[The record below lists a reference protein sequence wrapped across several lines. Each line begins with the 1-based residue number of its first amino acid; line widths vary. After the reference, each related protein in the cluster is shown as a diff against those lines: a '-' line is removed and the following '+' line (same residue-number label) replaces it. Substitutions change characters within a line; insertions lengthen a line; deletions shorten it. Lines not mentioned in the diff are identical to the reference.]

1 MQNPAF
7 HPIGFV
13 ARCVFASLLMM
24 SALRAVD
31 GVIPNLTYQPAEQFT
46 AISPQL
52 SSLHL
57 NQPSVYNGYVI
68 FAGNAVHEVWDIAN
82 PYTPVKKATFQSNFR
97 SGEAESHQVTYAR
110 KPDGTAYMAT
120 ISGRGVDFWNV
131 TNTIAPTLVGEIQ
144 LPNINYGDVTGG
156 IWGVC
161 WHGNYLYAGATT
173 YGLYVIDVS
182 NPAAPVHVATVPR
195 ASLGNVPAG
204 PLFAIGS
211 TLVITTPK
219 TFRGVAT
226 VDISNPLQPRLLD
239 SVIPSSGSSYIG
251 GFYNGFATLITP
263 FRAYDVSTDPANITL
278 LGSTS
283 TPSGEYVS
291 FANHKMFFGG
301 LRGGTHGIYKY
312 DITNPAAPVLEG
324 RFVGRDTRWDDQFSC
339 PIGNLIA
346 VADDQL
352 VDNHYVG
359 GLMVVH
365 DTQPDTTGP
374 SVLKVFPQN
383 ESSGQPLSGCVSVS
397 LSEWPELAT
406 VDPSSFIV
414 RPVGGAA
421 LAGIWSTTST
431 VLSFGPDEPLQPLT
445 QYEIVLPASGIRDL
459 VGNPIAA
466 EFRSTFRTGI
476 GGVSGFPGNEAIAAV
491 PPTELG
497 QSTTFSLAIEPSAST
512 LYQWD
517 FGDGNSSTGPL
528 VNHTYSAPGRY
539 PVRLDVI
546 PTGPRVDSFEAETAT
561 LSGGVA
567 NISGSN
573 AGYSGTG
580 YADFPGGQGTNVA
593 VTWNLNLAEAAW
605 VQLDFRYANGG
616 STARPLHLLVNSGD
630 PIPLTF
636 ASTTGW
642 TQYRIQPAPN
652 AFYLP
657 AGPNTIVLRAT
668 NGSAGGNIDRLDLV
682 HLEPNE
688 AEEADLSAGIS
699 VRNWHPGFT
708 GSGFADYDTTG
719 PDVRIRWTLD
729 LAAPLT
735 IPLNFRYA
743 NGGTGDRPLNLVIN
757 SGDPVTLPFPPSGLW
772 TDYAIQSSP
781 VVTLAAGTH
790 TIDLVCNVPGS
801 GGGNID
807 SLLLPARATPPDSV
821 SFTHIVH
828 RPLTTELPSN
838 SSPLAL
844 DSARETLWIANPDT
858 DTVTRIRASDL
869 VKLGEHPVGDQPE
882 NLAVAPDGKVWVA
895 NHAAATLSILNPD
908 GSPHA
913 THSLPHGSRPYG
925 LVFSP
930 DGNHAYLALQ
940 AAGKIVRI
948 DPATGT
954 INATISL
961 LPSADGRAANPRAL
975 ALDASGTRLFVT
987 RFISPDSGGLVHE
1000 IDTATFTVTRS
1011 YNITADPGPDTS
1023 ISSRGIP
1030 NYLTGIGITPDGTR
1044 AWIPSKKDNIL
1055 RGTLRDG
1062 NGLTHDQS
1070 VRSITSV
1077 IDLALHSDLP
1087 TERRDYD
1094 NLDRAH
1100 AVAFS
1105 PLGDLA
1111 FVTHPGNNLV
1121 EVVDAYT
1128 RSTVTQLPV
1137 GKTPTGILLDPVH
1150 KRLFVLNF
1158 LDRSLSAFDID
1169 DLVNATGDSA
1179 PQFAPAASL
1188 ITTEALSPE
1197 VLLGKQLFYNA
1208 TSTRL
1213 NEEGYMSCASCHLDG
1228 SHDGRTWDFTGFGE
1242 GLRNTIDLRGRAG
1255 TAHGRL
1261 HWSGNFDEVHDFE
1274 NQIRNFGAGIGLM
1287 ENSDFNTGTRSQ
1299 TLGDPKAGLSA
1310 DLDALAA
1317 YVASLATVPASP
1329 HRQSNGALTAD
1340 AIAGR
1345 AIYQSLN
1352 CASCHGGES
1361 YTDSTTTA
1369 LHNVGT
1375 LKPSSGTRLGGT
1387 LTGIDTPTLRGI
1399 WDTAPYFHDGSAPDL
1414 AAVLSSGPHHDVSGT
1429 LDATETAQ
1437 LIAWLQQLDQT
1448 DPAAT
1453 LIPATI
1459 DFAAL
1464 PPKAPVDPPFNL
1476 AATASSGLAVAFA
1489 SSNTQ
1494 VATIA
1499 GDLLTIQ
1506 GTGSA
1511 TITATQPGNALHP
1524 AATPVEQTLFV
1535 TTLEPLFATYLT
1547 DHFTTE
1553 QLADPLISGPLADI
1567 DHDGVPNLLEYA
1579 LGSTDPTDG
1588 AAAFPVLTSP
1598 QLPQPGP
1605 RLRITYLRRSGGTE
1619 TNGTYISGDLTYQP
1633 LATSDLIIWNIAPIS
1648 VPNPS
1653 GLPPAPE
1660 GFEWTSYAIPD
1671 SPETAQKGFIKLKVD
1686 AE

>member
-1 MQNPAF
+1 MLPGL
-7 HPIGFV
+7 H
-13 ARCVFASLLMM
+13 
-24 SALRAVD
+24 AVD

-82 PYTPVKKATFQSNFR
+82 PYAPVKRATFQSNFR

-110 KPDGTAYMAT
+110 KPDGTTYLAT

-131 TNTIAPTLVGEIQ
+131 TNTTAPTLVGEIQ

-156 IWGVC
+156 IWGVA

-173 YGLYVIDVS
+173 YGLYVLDVT
-182 NPAAPVHVATVPR
+182 NPAAPVHVATLPR
-195 ASLGNVPAG
+195 TALGNVPAG
-204 PLFAIGS
+204 PLFPVGS
-211 TLVITTPK
+211 TLVVTTPK
-219 TFRGVAT
+219 TFRGIAT

-239 SVIPSSGSSYIG
+239 SVIPASGDSYIG

-263 FRAYDVSTDPANITL
+263 FRAYDVTTDPSNITL
-278 LGSTS
+278 LGSTN
-283 TPSGEYVS
+283 TPYGEYTS
-291 FANHKMFFGG
+291 FANQKMFFGG
-301 LRGGTHGIYKY
+301 IRGGTEGIYKY
-312 DITNPAAPVLEG
+312 DVTNPATPVLEG

-339 PIGNLIA
+339 PIGNLLA
-346 VADDQL
+346 VADDQQ
-352 VDNHYVG
+352 VNGAYVG

-374 SVLKVFPQN
+374 TVLKVFPQN
-383 ESSGQPLSGCVSVS
+383 ASTGQPLSGCVSVS

-414 RPVGGAA
+414 RPVGGTT
-421 LAGIWSTTST
+421 LTGIWSTTHT
-431 VLSFGPDEPLQPLT
+431 VLSFGPDAPLLPLT
-445 QYEIVLPASGIRDL
+445 NYEIVLPAGGIRDL
-459 VGNPIAA
+459 VGNPLAG

-476 GGVSGFPGNEAIAAV
+476 GGISGFPGNAAIAAV

-497 QSTTFSLAIEPSAST
+497 QATTFSLAIEPAAST

-517 FGDGNSSTGPL
+517 FGNGNSATGSL
-528 VNHTYSAPGRY
+528 VNHTYTAPGRY

-546 PTGPRVDSFEAETAT
+546 PTGARVDRYEAESAT
-561 LSGGVA
+561 LSGGVVT
-567 NISGSN
+567 SSSN
-573 AGYSGTG
+573 PGFSGTG
-580 YADFPGGQGTNVA
+580 FADYPGGTGTTVA

-605 VQLDFRYANGG
+605 VHLDFRYANGG
-616 STARPLHLLVNSGD
+616 TSARPLHLVVNGGTA
-630 PIPLTF
+630 IPLTF
-636 ASTTGW
+636 ANIPNAWSTYQT
-642 TQYRIQPAPN
+642 QPAPR

-668 NGSAGGNIDRLDLV
+668 NGSQGGNIDRLDLV

-688 AEEADLSAGIS
+688 AEDADLSAGIS

-708 GSGFADYDTTG
+708 GSGFADYDATG
-719 PDVRIRWTLD
+719 NDVRIRWTLD
-729 LAAPLT
+729 LATPLT
-735 IPLNFRYA
+735 LPLSFRYA
-743 NGGTGDRPLNLVIN
+743 NGGTADRPLNLVID
-757 SGDPVTLPFPPSGLW
+757 GGAPITLPFPPTGAW
-772 TDYAIQSSP
+772 TDYGTQSSS
-781 VVTLAAGTH
+781 VITLATGLH

-807 SLLLPARATPPDSV
+807 SLLLPARAAPPASV

-828 RPLTTELPSN
+828 RPLTTEAPSN

-844 DSARETLWIANPDT
+844 DGTRETLWVANPDT
-858 DTVTRIRASDL
+858 DTVTRLRASDL

-882 NLAVAPDGKVWVA
+882 NLAVAPDGKIWVA
-895 NHAAATLSILNPD
+895 NHGSATLSVLNAD
-908 GSPHA
+908 GTPHA
-913 THSLPHGSRPYG
+913 THPLPHASRPYG
-925 LVFSP
+925 LVFSTS
-930 DGNHAYLALQ
+930 GTSAYLALQ
-940 AAGKIVRI
+940 ASGQIVRI
-948 DPATGT
+948 DPSTGS

-961 LPSADGRAANPRAL
+961 PPTADGRAANPRAL
-975 ALDASGTRLFVT
+975 ALDATGTRLFVT
-987 RFISPDSGGLVHE
+987 RFISPDAGGLVHE
-1000 IDTATFTVTRS
+1000 IDTATFTVTRT
-1011 YNITADPGPDTS
+1011 YDITADPGPDTS

-1030 NYLTGIGITPDGTR
+1030 NYLTGIAISPDGTR

-1062 NGLTHDQS
+1062 NGLTHDQA

-1077 IDLALHSDLP
+1077 IDLATHTDLP
-1087 TERRDYD
+1087 AERRDYD

-1111 FVTHPGNNLV
+1111 FVTQPGNHHV

-1128 RSTVTQLPV
+1128 RSTLTQLPA

-1158 LDRSLSAFDID
+1158 LDRSLSAFDVD
-1169 DLVNATGDSA
+1169 DLVNGSGDSA
-1179 PQFAPAASL
+1179 PALAPAASL
-1188 ITTEALSPE
+1188 IASESLTPQI
-1197 VLLGKQLFYNA
+1197 LLGKQLFYDA
-1208 TSTRL
+1208 ASTRL

-1255 TAHGRL
+1255 TGHGRL

-1274 NQIRNFGAGIGLM
+1274 NQIRNFGAGTGLM
-1287 ENSDFNTGTRSQ
+1287 ENADFTTGTRSQ
-1299 TLGDPKAGLSA
+1299 TLGDPKAGVSP

-1317 YVASLATVPASP
+1317 YVASLATIPASP
-1329 HRQSNGALTAD
+1329 HRAPDGNLTAD
-1340 AIAGR
+1340 ALAGR

-1352 CASCHGGES
+1352 CATCHGGES
-1361 YTDSTTTA
+1361 YTDSATNA
-1369 LHNVGT
+1369 LHDVGT
-1375 LKPSSGTRLGGT
+1375 LKPSSGTRLGAA

-1399 WDTAPYFHDGSAPDL
+1399 WDSAPYFHDGSAPDL
-1414 AAVLSSGPHHDVSGT
+1414 ATVLASGPHHDVTGT

-1437 LIAWLQQLDQT
+1437 LIAWLKQIDGT

-1453 LIPATI
+1453 LIPASI

-1464 PPKAPVDPPFNL
+1464 PAKAPVDPPFNL
-1476 AATASSGLAVAFA
+1476 SATASSGLPVEFE
-1489 SSNTQ
+1489 SSDPA

-1506 GTGSA
+1506 GTGTS

-1524 AATPVEQTLFV
+1524 AATPVAQSLIV
-1535 TTLEPLFATYLT
+1535 TNLEPLFASYLSE
-1547 DHFTTE
+1547 HFTE
-1553 QLADPLISGPLADI
+1553 DELDDPLASGPHA
-1567 DHDGVPNLLEYA
+1567 DHDNDGIPNLLEYA
-1579 LGSTDPTDG
+1579 LGATDPTDR

-1598 QLPQPGP
+1598 QLPKPGP
-1605 RLRITYLRRSGGTE
+1605 RLRITFLRRSGGTE
-1619 TNGTYISGDLTYQP
+1619 ANGSYISGDLTYQP
-1633 LATSDLIIWNIAPIS
+1633 VATTDLTNWNIAPIP
-1648 VPNPS
+1648 VPNPPD
-1653 GLPPAPE
+1653 LAPAPV
-1660 GFEWTSYAIPD
+1660 GFEWTSYAIPEL
-1671 SPETAQKGFIKLKVD
+1671 PETGNKGFIKLKVA

>member
-1 MQNPAF
+1 MPANPNRLACLLAALL
-7 HPIGFV
+7 G
-13 ARCVFASLLMM
+13 AGTAS
-24 SALRAVD
+24 AVD
-31 GVIPNLTYQPAEQFT
+31 GVIPNLTYQSAEQFT
-46 AISPQL
+46 PISPQL

-82 PYTPVKKATFQSNFR
+82 PYAPVLKAKFESNFR

-110 KPDGTAYMAT
+110 KPNGTAYMGT
-120 ISGRGVDFWNV
+120 ISGRGVDIWNV
-131 TNTIAPTLVGEIQ
+131 TTTTAPTLVGQIQ

-156 IWGVC
+156 IWGVA

-173 YGLYVIDVS
+173 YGLYVIDVT
-182 NPAAPVHVATVPR
+182 NPAAPVHVATLSR
-195 ASLGNVPAG
+195 AALGNVPAG
-204 PLFAIGS
+204 PLFAVGS

-219 TFRGVAT
+219 TFRGIAT

-239 SVIPSSGSSYIG
+239 SVIPTSDDSYIG

-263 FRAYDVSTDPANITL
+263 FRAYDVTTDPSNITV
-278 LGSTS
+278 LGSTN
-283 TPSGEYVS
+283 TPYGEYTS
-291 FANHKMFFGG
+291 FANNKMFFGG
-301 LRGGTHGIYKY
+301 IRGGTHGVYKY
-312 DITNPAAPVLEG
+312 DVSNPATPVLEG

-346 VADDQL
+346 VADDQQ
-352 VDNHYVG
+352 VDGNYVG
-359 GLMVVH
+359 GLIVVH
-365 DTQPDTTGP
+365 ETQPDATGP
-374 SVLKVFPQN
+374 TVLKVFPKDG
-383 ESSGQPLSGCVSVS
+383 STGQPLSGCASVS

-406 VDPSSFIV
+406 VDAASFIV
-414 RPVGGAA
+414 RPIGGAP
-421 LAGIWSTTST
+421 LAGSWSTTNT
-431 VLSFGPDEPLQPLT
+431 ILTFGPDQPLLPFT
-445 QYEIVLPASGIRDL
+445 NYEIVLPAGGICDF
-459 VGNPIAA
+459 VGNAIGS
-466 EFRSTFRTGI
+466 EFRSTFRTGA
-476 GGVSGFPGNEAIAAV
+476 GSVSGFPGNGAIAAV

-497 QSTTFSLAIEPSAST
+497 QSTTFSLSIPADPGT
-512 LYQWD
+512 LYQWN
-517 FGDGNSSTGPL
+517 FGNGNSATGSS
-528 VNHTYSAPGRY
+528 VAHTYSAPGRY
-539 PVRLDVI
+539 PVRLDAI
-546 PTGPRVDSFEAETAT
+546 PSGPRVDSYEAENAT
-561 LSGGVA
+561 LTGGVA
-567 NISGSN
+567 FSSSN
-573 AGYSGTG
+573 PGFTGTG
-580 YADFPGGQGTNVA
+580 FADFPGGTGTTVS
-593 VTWNLNLAEAAW
+593 VTWNLNLTEATW
-605 VQLDFRYANGG
+605 VHLDFRYANGG
-616 STARPLHLLVNSGD
+616 ASARPLHLVVNGGST
-630 PIPLTF
+630 IPLTF
-636 ASTTGW
+636 ASTTAW
-642 TQYRIQPAPN
+642 NQYRTQSAPQ

-657 AGPNTIVLRAT
+657 AGANTIVLRAT

-682 HLEPNE
+682 HLEPDE
-688 AEEADLSAGIS
+688 AEDADLSAGIS
-699 VRNWHPGFT
+699 FRTWHPGFT
-708 GSGFADYDTTG
+708 GSGFADYDATG
-719 PDVRIRWTLD
+719 SNVRIRWTID

-735 IPLNFRYA
+735 LPLNFRYA

-757 SGDPVTLPFPPSGLW
+757 GGTPVALPFPSTGLW
-772 TDYAIQSSP
+772 TTYATQASS
-781 VVTLAAGTH
+781 VQTFAAGIH

-807 SLLLPARATPPDSV
+807 SLLLPARATPPASV

-828 RPLTTELPSN
+828 RPLTTESSSN

-844 DSARETLWIANPDT
+844 DATRETLWAANPDT
-858 DTVTRIRASDL
+858 DTVTRLRASDL

-882 NLAVAPDGKVWVA
+882 NLAVAPDGKIWIA
-895 NHAAATLSILNPD
+895 NHGSSTLSVLNAD
-908 GSPHA
+908 GTPHA
-913 THSLPHGSRPYG
+913 THLLPRASRPYG
-925 LVFSP
+925 LVFSQ
-930 DGNHAYLALQ
+930 DGNNAYLALQ
-940 AAGKIVRI
+940 ASGQIVRI
-948 DPATGT
+948 DPATGS

-961 LPSADGRAANPRAL
+961 PPTADGRAANPRAL
-975 ALDASGTRLFVT
+975 ALDATGTRLLVT
-987 RFISPDSGGLVHE
+987 RFISPDAGGLVHE
-1000 IDTATFTVTRS
+1000 IDTATFTVTRT
-1011 YNITADPGPDTS
+1011 YDITADPGPDTS

-1030 NYLTGIGITPDGTR
+1030 NYLTGIAISPDGTR

-1062 NGLTHDQS
+1062 NGLTHDQA

-1077 IDLALHSDLP
+1077 IDLATHSDLP
-1087 TERRDYD
+1087 AERRDYD

-1111 FVTHPGNNLV
+1111 FVTQPGNNLV

-1128 RSTVTQLPV
+1128 RSTLTQLPV
-1137 GKTPTGILLDPVH
+1137 GKIPTGILLDPVH

-1158 LDRSLSAFDID
+1158 LDRSLSAFDVD

-1179 PQFAPAASL
+1179 PPLAPAASL
-1188 ITTEALSPE
+1188 IATESLTPQ
-1197 VLLGKQLFYNA
+1197 VLLGKQLFYDA

-1228 SHDGRTWDFTGFGE
+1228 SHDGRTWAFTGFGE

-1274 NQIRNFGAGIGLM
+1274 NQIRNFGAGTGLM
-1287 ENSDFNTGTRSQ
+1287 ENADFTTGTRAQ
-1299 TLGDPKAGLSA
+1299 PLGDPKAGVSP

-1317 YVASLATVPASP
+1317 YVASLATIPASP
-1329 HRQSNGALTAD
+1329 HRAPDGNLTAD
-1340 AIAGR
+1340 ALAGR

-1361 YTDSTTTA
+1361 YTDSATNA
-1369 LHNVGT
+1369 LHDVGT
-1375 LKPSSGTRLGGT
+1375 LKPSSGTRLGAA

-1399 WDTAPYFHDGSAPDL
+1399 WDSAPYFHDGSAPDL
-1414 AAVLSSGPHHDVSGT
+1414 AAVLSSGPHHDVTGT

-1437 LIAWLQQLDQT
+1437 LIAWLQQIDGS

-1453 LIPATI
+1453 LIPASI

-1464 PPKAPVDPPFNL
+1464 PAKAPVDPPFNL
-1476 AATASSGLAVAFA
+1476 AATASSGLPVEFA
-1489 SSNTQ
+1489 SSDPA

-1506 GTGSA
+1506 GTGTS

-1524 AATPVEQTLFV
+1524 AATPVAQSLFV
-1535 TTLEPLFATYLT
+1535 STLEPLFATYLT

-1553 QLADPLISGPLADI
+1553 ELADPQISGPLADR
-1567 DHDGVPNLLEYA
+1567 DFDGLPNLLEYA
-1579 LGSTDPTDG
+1579 LGATDPTDPT
-1588 AAAFPVLTSP
+1588 AAFPVLTSP
-1598 QLPQPGP
+1598 HLPQPGP
-1605 RLRITYLRRSGGTE
+1605 RLRITFLRRSGGSE
-1619 TNGTYISGDLTYQP
+1619 TNGSYISGDLTYQP
-1633 LATSDLIIWNIAPIS
+1633 LASANLTDWNIAPIS

-1653 GLPPAPE
+1653 NLPAAPE

-1671 SPETAQKGFIKLKVD
+1671 APETANKGFIRLKVD